1 MPRAA
6 PVTNATLPSSRP
18 PSPVMCDSCPAR
30 LDHVYTEAIPR
41 ACLASVSNAAW
52 RMAATMAALGQA
64 PMARFT
70 AAQLV
75 TVATFC
81 RA

>member
-1 MPRAA
+1 
-6 PVTNATLPSSRP
+6 
-18 PSPVMCDSCPAR
+18 

-52 RMAATMAALGQA
+52 RMAAMMAALGQA